1 MINNVKNVSGI
12 LPQMMNKK
20 VCCTNKKCA
29 TRTEVYV
36 EQRLR
41 LVDKDNMEYKCEYC
55 DFIQK
60 IIK

>member
-1 MINNVKNVSGI
+1 MINKNIKTAESGI
-12 LPQMMNKK
+12 IEKT

-29 TRTEVYV
+29 TRTEAYV

-60 IIK
+60 IKTH